1 LRQPNTHWI
10 RKFNERSKLAAT
22 SGKQLV
28 ENEEIRNV
36 TIELVD
42 LMCYINELENH
53 IADLDKKLAE
63 NELIVVE
70 LKGDDF

>member
-10 RKFNERSKLAAT
+10 RKFNERSKLAAA

-36 TIELVD
+36 ISELVD
-42 LMCYINELENH
+42 LFCYINELENH
-53 IADLDKKLAE
+53 IADQEKKLAE
-63 NELIVVE
+63 SELIVVE